1 MIRRSVDRTASRLRY
16 LLVPAFTAMVAPAW
30 AVLPPL
36 EQFPAEPGVQAT
48 VSTRTTLPDGTR
60 RVEGRV
66 PGYKTYRIEADCTRG
81 TVAMYQL
88 EKGQWDLRYAARR
101 RGEGWERSTIDGPV
115 ARIPAGTNLDWLAT
129 AQYDSVCIPQVG
141 MDAPHVPQE

>member
-16 LLVPAFTAMVAPAW
+16 LLVPTFSAMVAPAW
-30 AVLPPL
+30 AVLPPS
-36 EQFPAEPGVQAT
+36 EQFAAEPGVQAT

-81 TVAMYQL
+81 TVAMYRL
-88 EKGQWDLRYAARR
+88 EEGQWDLRYAALR
-101 RGEGWERSTIDGPV
+101 RGEGWERSTINGPV
-115 ARIPAGTNLDWLAT
+115 ARIPAGSNLDWLAT
-129 AQYDSVCIPQVG
+129 AQFDSVCSPTVRT
-141 MDAPHVPQE
+141 DVPHVTQE